1 MTSLLTKSCITKLF
15 QTEITSSPTLV
26 TLSDL
31 SRCMI
36 ASSKNW
42 NFTSV
47 LSCKKMFFSLL
58 EYILLKIN
66 EEKRKRK
73 PQFYRV
79 GYKQDLDPD
88 PQHHDASS
96 TLTFSMNAPINQLC
110 VWRSTRIEMNAWLN
124 EWMNEWITC
133 RSMLSCWIRESR
145 TDWESGQVD

>member
-66 EEKRKRK
+66 EEKKKKKATVFTGSDTSRIWIQIRSIMMH
-73 PQFYRV
+73 
-79 GYKQDLDPD
+79 
-88 PQHHDASS
+88 PQHS
-96 TLTFSMNAPINQLC
+96 LL
-110 VWRSTRIEMNAWLN
+110 V
-124 EWMNEWITC
+124 
-133 RSMLSCWIRESR
+133 
-145 TDWESGQVD
+145 